1 MFRSAIVAGAL
12 ICGVSAVALAAD
24 QTAQTPSPSSAS
36 VREQMTK
43 TLAQSG
49 FTDIKVMPDAY
60 LVSAKDKA
68 GRPVTLF
75 INPNSMTEL
84 IGTNAPPQGD
94 ATGTGAFASI
104 PETDDLSSKVVGL
117 DVYNNANQDIGTI
130 KDIAFDSNGV
140 RAYIVGVGGFL
151 GMGDH
156 YVAVQP
162 SALQITYNAADKKWH
177 AAMDTNADQL
187 KKAPEYKYPTT

>member
-1 MFRSAIVAGAL
+1 MLRNAILASAL
-12 ICGVSAVALAAD
+12 ICGVSSVALAAD
-24 QTAQTPSPSSAS
+24 QAPQATSPSNGG

-43 TLAQSG
+43 TLEQSG
-49 FTDIKVMPDAY
+49 FTNINVVPDAY

-75 INPNSMTEL
+75 INPNSMTEM
-84 IGTNAPPQGD
+84 IGMNAPAQGD
-94 ATGTGAFASI
+94 ATRAGAFASI
-104 PETDDLSSKVVGL
+104 PETDDLSSKIVGL
-117 DVYNNANQDIGTI
+117 DVYNSANQDIGTI
-130 KDIAFDSNGV
+130 KDIAFDANGA

-156 YVAVQP
+156 YVAVRP
-162 SALQITYNAADKKWH
+162 SALQVTYNATEKKWH
-177 AAMDTNADQL
+177 AAMDTTADQL

>member
-84 IGTNAPPQGD
+84 IGTDAPPRGD